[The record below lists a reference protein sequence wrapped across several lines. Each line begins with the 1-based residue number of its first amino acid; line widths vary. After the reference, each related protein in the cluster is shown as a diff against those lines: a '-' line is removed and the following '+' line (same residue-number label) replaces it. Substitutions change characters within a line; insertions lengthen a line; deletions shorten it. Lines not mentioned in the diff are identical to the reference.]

1 VLCVCVCTQVWE
13 MSNSEWSSE
22 LMREGVEHSL
32 PNDYLLSVTPRIF
45 TYGAEL
51 ELPQVCIPRIYTT

>member
-1 VLCVCVCTQVWE
+1 